1 MARTISRD
9 EKLQQ
14 ILELREYQQNNASHV
29 NARAGIT
36 EGDSYDGEGEQDH
49 DQAGLSGSFYG
60 KLRLISCLIIFAV
73 LFIGKQTA
81 GADEYPVI
89 NDLKEAL
96 SVDYSHNVIDFMQDF
111 TYTLEYE
118 ETGTK

>member
-1 MARTISRD
+1 MAKTISRD

-14 ILELREYQQNNASHV
+14 ILQLREYQQDNASHV
-29 NARAGIT
+29 NALAGIT
-36 EGDSYDGEGEQDH
+36 EGDSYEIEGEQEH

-60 KLRLISCLIIFAV
+60 KLRLILCLIIFVA

-81 GADEYPVI
+81 GTDEYTI
-89 NDLKEAL
+89 LSDLKAAF
-96 SVDYSHNVIDFMQDF
+96 SVDYSHNVIDFVQDF

-118 ETGTK
+118 ETSTK

>member
-1 MARTISRD
+1 MAKTISRD

-14 ILELREYQQNNASHV
+14 ILQLREYQENNTSHV
-29 NARAGIT
+29 NAMAGIA

-60 KLRLISCLIIFAV
+60 KLRLILCLVIFAV
-73 LFIGKQTA
+73 LFIGKQTT
-81 GADEYPVI
+81 GADEFTI
-89 NDLKEAL
+89 IDDLKEVF
-96 SVDYSHNVIDFMQDF
+96 SVDYSHNVIDFVQDF

-118 ETGTK
+118 ETSTK